1 MGVILDKRDVEF
13 CIDDSWWNAGR
24 LKFVIE
30 LCEISIVPSERWM
43 GGLVVF
49 KNENFSV
56 FLIIFYSE
64 PEQQLIYVNNSLQR
78 WNVVTSFLV

>member
-1 MGVILDKRDVEF
+1 MGVILDERDVEF

-43 GGLVVF
+43 DGLVVF

-56 FLIIFYSE
+56 FLIIFYSK

>member
-1 MGVILDKRDVEF
+1 MGVILDERDVEF

-30 LCEISIVPSERWM
+30 LCEISIVPNERWM

-56 FLIIFYSE
+56 FLIIFYSK

>member
-1 MGVILDKRDVEF
+1 MGVILDERDVEF

-30 LCEISIVPSERWM
+30 LCEISIVPCERWM